1 MLRTLVASAMLAV
14 LFSLSAYADQPTVGQ
29 VIDAALL
36 GLSKAQDAIKT
47 SKGPPLRS
55 VTLNLTVI
63 QEDKVSGE
71 LKLAPINAKGEASG
85 TNTNKLSFKIPV
97 DAKTL
102 RTPKYISDQYKQR
115 ARTIYK
121 SDDRENRRV
130 SDRLAE
136 NIIRAID
143 ANAKFAESG
152 TGISLGSYSLT
163 IGISTKVGGQGGIE
177 FGIGA
182 ATVSL
187 GGGLSNSY
195 ANEFVFAFGEEP
207 KAK

>member
-1 MLRTLVASAMLAV
+1 MRALVASAMLAIPCSV
-14 LFSLSAYADQPTVGQ
+14 SAYADQPTVGQ

-36 GLSKAQDAIKT
+36 GVSKAQDAIKA
-47 SKGPPLRS
+47 SKGPLLKS

-97 DAKTL
+97 DAKNL
-102 RTPKYISDQYKQR
+102 KTPKYISDEYKQR
-115 ARTIYK
+115 AKTIYK
-121 SDDRENRRV
+121 SNDSENYKV
-130 SDRLAE
+130 SDKLAE
-136 NIIRAID
+136 NIIKAIG
-143 ANAKFAESG
+143 ANAKFAEPG

-163 IGISTKVGGQGGIE
+163 IGISNKEGGQAGID

-182 ATVSL
+182 ATISL

-195 ANEFVFAFGEEP
+195 ANEFVFAFGE
-207 KAK
+207 